1 MAHTEPDA
9 KWVWQARVKCLF
21 SAIVTFGVISHF
33 SQYMEAKDEVRQTT
47 TVESKDKV
55 RQTTSVESKDKVRQI
70 AKANSKDEARQ
81 SSNYS
86 KQACQKIQVA
96 GLVCKKCLKD
106 DPSQIN
112 LITYKC
118 FQADLHL
125 NEPRVTVEWVVSNN
139 RLERLRSNGSG
150 TPRASIR
157 PMPQA
162 FFRGEFVL
170 CDRGRRCK
178 RRRCTFP
185 HSVEERDAWNAEKFG
200 SKCTSATPT
209 QLYGNNWFMF
219 YLYRTLRDNVSS

>member
-209 QLYGNNWFMF
+209 QFYGNWFMF
-219 YLYRTLRDNVSS
+219 YLYRTLRDNVPN